1 MISQDL
7 SSLADWVITWAAKNE
22 PMPPPKAA
30 HLADVLLDLSRQV
43 RSLERLPIDLTDATL
58 VDHHEYEDA
67 DSVI

>member
-1 MISQDL
+1 
-7 SSLADWVITWAAKNE
+7 VITWAAKNE

-43 RSLERLPIDLTDATL
+43 RALERLPIDLAGTTL

-67 DSVI
+67 DSVV